1 MFLSYLKKKILGYS
15 LPQEYACVAL
25 EGITDP
31 LHVTLTLKGGNFVL
45 DVSHSHLFL
54 GYKPLIIGI
63 PVHNNSSPGFAS
75 AQTENVCLSFHE
87 DEFKS
92 NTIWN
97 VFPTYDKSIARIIL
111 KNKRRIACGDHTLH

>member
-1 MFLSYLKKKILGYS
+1 MFLSYLKKTILGYS

-31 LHVTLTLKGGNFVL
+31 LRVTLTLKGGNFVL

-63 PVHNNSSPGFAS
+63 PVHYNLSSGFAS
-75 AQTENVCLSFHE
+75 AQPENICLSFHE
-87 DEFKS
+87 NEFTS
-92 NTIWN
+92 NSRSGTD
-97 VFPTYDKSIARIIL
+97 FHPMTRALQELSLRIT
-111 KNKRRIACGDHTLH
+111 RR